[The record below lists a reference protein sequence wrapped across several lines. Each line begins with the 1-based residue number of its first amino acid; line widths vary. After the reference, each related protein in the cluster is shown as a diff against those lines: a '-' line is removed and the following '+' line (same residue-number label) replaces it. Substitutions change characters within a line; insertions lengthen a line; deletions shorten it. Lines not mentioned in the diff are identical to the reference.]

1 MLKKAAMIWVVMLL
15 FLLSAH
21 AAVGAEAAQK
31 SEEVKQDAEKKT
43 EEAQAEEET
52 PEAKE
57 LKRMKGELE
66 RLTTEYQLMSQRQK
80 NALLQDELEKQR
92 IEAEASLR
100 KAKEQEALAE
110 LRAELARLQAENEL
124 KQAQQQRELNEVKA
138 VVERRGA
145 DRQLRELDVADQL
158 AELQAKVQRQAAEN
172 ALLAEEVKRAQAEE
186 ESVRHEFSKQVA
198 ELKGKLE
205 LRETRDELNDRVV
218 EDIDYIR
225 DPFVDGTL
233 YVTDRRI
240 PLNGPI
246 VYGTAEYVT
255 ERIHY
260 FNNQSR
266 ELPIFI
272 VIDSSPGG
280 SVMQGYRIVKAMESS
295 PAPVY
300 VVVKSFAASMAAVI
314 TTLADHSYAYPNAIV
329 LHHQMSSGMYGNL
342 TQQREQLEN
351 AMEWARRLSEPVA
364 EKMGVTVER
373 FVELMYENNSD
384 GDWEEFADKA
394 KELEWVGD
402 IVSNIREVGVRKRP
416 KAERRIIPLFFF
428 GEEEVDENGKRFVS
442 LPRLQPFDHYFIYN
456 PDGYYR

>member
-1 MLKKAAMIWVVMLL
+1 MLQKAAIVWAMMLL
-15 FLLSAH
+15 LLLPAH
-21 AAVGAEAAQK
+21 AAVSAEEEPK
-31 SEEVKQDAEKKT
+31 SEEVKQDAEKEP

-57 LKRMKGELE
+57 LKRMKAELE

-80 NALLQDELEKQR
+80 NALLQDDLEKQR

-100 KAKEQEALAE
+100 KAKEQETLAG
-110 LRAELARLQAENEL
+110 LRAEIARLQAENEL

-138 VVERRGA
+138 VVERRSA

-158 AELQAKVQRQAAEN
+158 AELQAQVQRQAAEN

-186 ESVRHEFSKQVA
+186 EGVKHEFSKQVA

-205 LRETRDELNDRVV
+205 LRETRDELNDQVV

-233 YVTDRRI
+233 YITDRRI

-255 ERIHY
+255 ERLQY
-260 FNNQSR
+260 FNNQSK

-280 SVMQGYRIVKAMESS
+280 SVMQGYRIVKAIESS

-300 VVVKSFAASMAAVI
+300 VVVKSLAASMAAVI
-314 TTLADHSYAYPNAIV
+314 TTLADHSYAYPNAII

-342 TQQREQLEN
+342 TQQREHLEN
-351 AMEWARRLSEPVA
+351 SMEWARRLSEPVA
-364 EKMGVTVER
+364 ERMGITVER

-394 KELEWVGD
+394 RELKWVGD
-402 IVSNIREVGVRKRP
+402 IVNNIREVGVRKRP
-416 KAERRIIPLFFF
+416 KTERRIHPLFFF
-428 GEEEVDENGKRFVS
+428 GEEEVDENGKRFVR